1 MEQKQSSNFR
11 AILNAA
17 LNQNNRALQAI
28 LDRGVCIDEPQVGCL
43 YSSPASQLAKEGR
56 FKAVTWLIN
65 KGANINWIARGA
77 AWGGHREYAE
87 ELLGRGADINWIALG
102 AALGGYREYCEELLG
117 RGADIN
123 WIAYGAALGGHVNSS
138 IDSQLRWLAFS
149 NQQHIINYASAFSS
163 LDQSVNISKETQR
176 RAIDMSSYIR
186 RQLLPMNYSQALVRS
201 DYRSEEVLHLLMLT
215 VMMPNKLG
223 DFCKLDNNVML
234 HTLSFLLPSGMT
246 LGNIK
251 QLGFFMGRAYLGAQ
265 LHCYLGNHL
274 IHHRARAESF
284 LQAVYRTFDKESLNT
299 LINQQGQLLNGNNQY
314 PAEVQEHEH
323 KRNVQNPSIDRF
335 HEIIFLWTDP
345 TRTTSA
351 PQAGPVRLLA
361 HEKVQEKEGSSQ
373 DGQDSTPAPALFQP
387 VVPTRGRRQPEPTQV
402 CCVMQ

>member
-17 LNQNNRALQAI
+17 LNQNNRALKAI

-65 KGANINWIARGA
+65 KGANINR
-77 AWGGHREYAE
+77 
-87 ELLGRGADINWIALG
+87 
-102 AALGGYREYCEELLG
+102 
-117 RGADIN
+117 
-123 WIAYGAALGGHVNSS
+123 IAYGAALGGHREYCEELLRRGADINEIARGAVRGGRVNSS

-265 LHCYLGNHL
+265 LHCYLGNYW
-274 IHHRARAESF
+274 IHHRARAQSF

-314 PAEVQEHEH
+314 SAEVQEHEH
-323 KRNVQNPSIDRF
+323 ERDVQNTSIDRF
-335 HEIIFLWTDP
+335 NQIIFFWNRRKNED
-345 TRTTSA
+345 
-351 PQAGPVRLLA
+351 
-361 HEKVQEKEGSSQ
+361 EKESDTQ
-373 DGQDSTPAPALFQP
+373 DANALKN
-387 VVPTRGRRQPEPTQV
+387 
-402 CCVMQ
+402 CCIM